1 MKKLFKKVSP
11 TSFFI
16 LLSFL
21 YSFAVRLRL
30 LLYRVGILRSRKVD
44 GVFVVSVGNLTVG
57 GTGKTPVTIMLA
69 KMADDM
75 DKNAAVVSRGYGR
88 RSNDPVQIVSNKTE
102 ILSSYPDAS
111 DEASLCAHELKG
123 IPMICAPKRI
133 DGIKAARDMFK
144 ADFVILDDAFSHL
157 PAHRDVNLLLVDA
170 MDIFGD
176 GFMLP
181 AGRMREPLK
190 SAARA
195 DAVIITRANYA
206 TSNII
211 EIEKLINGVAGK
223 EIPVFLCNIV
233 TDSLID
239 PDGASRP
246 SDFIK
251 GKIVVL
257 LSAIASPGQFEE
269 TVRGLGADVAMH
281 YAFDD
286 HHNFSEE
293 EIKTITDKAGEETI
307 LLTTQ
312 KDFIKLPLVCKNRFH
327 TVKIAAKIENKDIER
342 FKNLF
347 TKQKPK
353 S

>member
-1 MKKLFKKVSP
+1 MKKLFKNPSP

-21 YSFAVRLRL
+21 YSLAVRLRL
-30 LLYRVGILRSRKVD
+30 LLYRVGVLRSRRID

-57 GTGKTPVTIMLA
+57 GTGKTPVTIMIA
-69 KMADDM
+69 KMAAAIN
-75 DKNAAVVSRGYGR
+75 KNVAVVSRGYGR
-88 RSNDPVQIVSNKTE
+88 RSNEAVQIVSNKTE
-102 ILSSYPDAS
+102 ILSLYPDAS
-111 DEASLCAHELKG
+111 DEAALCAQELKG
-123 IPMICAPKRI
+123 IPMICAPKRV

-157 PAHRDVNLLLVDA
+157 SAHRDVNLLLVDA
-170 MDIFGD
+170 VDVFGD

-211 EIEKLINGVAGK
+211 GIEKLIHGAAGK
-223 EIPVFLCNIV
+223 NIPVFLCNMV

-239 PDGASRP
+239 PDGDTRP
-246 SDFIK
+246 FDFLK
-251 GKIVVL
+251 GKKVVL

-269 TVRGLGADVAMH
+269 TVRGLGAEVSMH
-281 YAFDD
+281 HAFDD

-293 EIKTITDKAGEETI
+293 EIKTLTDKAGKETI

-312 KDFIKLPLVCKNRFH
+312 KDFIKLPLACKMAYKNLFYI
-327 TVKIAAKIENKDIER
+327 VKIAAKIEKKDMER

-347 TKQKPK
+347 KK
-353 S
+353 